1 MNQQEIKEYNKSK
14 KYDVFMGTI
23 ILCIIYAIIALIL
36 LLYASYTDSGK
47 ALYTN
52 LKPFAITYIFG
63 TIIIIISF
71 SIIILN
77 YDLSILDIKNIN
89 KNPLNSTSCP
99 DYYNTKIQEDDEV
112 NKLISTYNDI
122 NQNQY
127 IIGADSIY
135 DEPVDNLYDKSV
147 HQHNKNYVDFYD
159 LKPNEDNK
167 HKFKVKCNLD
177 TNIFDSN
184 KLIKNN
190 SDDIIMH
197 TGASGV
203 VGNTDAISG
212 HYPSDTK
219 LDGKEINTMVGA
231 LLAMEN
237 GYDPILET
245 HKKINIDS
253 STSNTGYKFKCDHV
267 YPEYLTSLDLKEYN
281 ANGQTGPINKY
292 RCEFAKQCGINWS
305 EAGC

>member
-99 DYYNTKIQEDDEV
+99 DYYNTEIQNDTVVEGH
-112 NKLISTYNDI
+112 ISSYNDI
-122 NQNQY
+122 DQNRY
-127 IIGADSIY
+127 IIGASTIY
-135 DEPVDNLYDKSV
+135 DAPQTESTLT
-147 HQHNKNYVDFYD
+147 NKNYVDFYD
-159 LKPNEDNK
+159 LRPNKDNK

-184 KLIKNN
+184 KLIKNG
-190 SDDIIMH
+190 SDNIIKH
-197 TGASGV
+197 TGPSGENATGIISNTASTN
-203 VGNTDAISG
+203 GN
-212 HYPSDTK
+212 YPNDTNLK
-219 LDGKEINTMVGA
+219 GKELNIMVGA

-237 GYDPILET
+237 GYASASSET
-245 HKKINIDS
+245 PKKITDE
-253 STSNTGYKFKCDHV
+253 TSPVGYNFKCDHV

>member
-52 LKPFAITYIFG
+52 LKPFAIRYIIG
-63 TIIIIISF
+63 TIIIIICF

-77 YDLSILDIKNIN
+77 YDLSILDSKNIN

-99 DYYNTKIQEDDEV
+99 DYYNTKIQKDTDV
-112 NKLISTYNDI
+112 TPLISRYNDI
-122 NQNQY
+122 EQNQY
-127 IIGADSIY
+127 IIGADAIY
-135 DEPVDNLYDKSV
+135 NTPQSESTLNNP
-147 HQHNKNYVDFYD
+147 NYVDFYD
-159 LKPNEDNK
+159 LRPNKDNK
-167 HKFKVKCNLD
+167 HKFKVKCQLD

-190 SDDIIMH
+190 NDNIIKH
-197 TGASGV
+197 IEGTSGTGV
-203 VGNTDAISG
+203 IGNTALTPG
-212 HYPSDTK
+212 HYPNDTN
-219 LDGKEINTMVGA
+219 LNGKEINTMVGA

-237 GYDPILET
+237 GYSSASSHTP
-245 HKKINIDS
+245 KKINDES
-253 STSNTGYKFKCDHV
+253 DPPEGYNFKCDHV

-281 ANGQTGPINKY
+281 TNGQTGPINKY